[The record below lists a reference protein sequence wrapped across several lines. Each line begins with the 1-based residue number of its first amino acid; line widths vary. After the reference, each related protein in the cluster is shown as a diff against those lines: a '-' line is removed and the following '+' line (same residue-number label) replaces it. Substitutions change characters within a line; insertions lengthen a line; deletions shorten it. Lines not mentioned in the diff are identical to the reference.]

1 MIKDTFTLGTVTIVV
16 VLLPIAGMGATTYIT
31 TTFAQIGG
39 PEEITF
45 RTDLE
50 NHFSRKTER

>member
-1 MIKDTFTLGTVTIVV
+1 MFKDTFTFNAVATVV
-16 VLLPIAGMGATTYIT
+16 VLLLIAGIGATIFIT